1 MAEHTPGF
9 IVMQRARDSR
19 QYRFESFHDIGD
31 SLMKLKKNVV
41 FCLLEKSIKPRKLH
55 MVFLV
60 VGLLVRGFNILKKAY
75 ELYESLKDW
84 LD

>member
-1 MAEHTPGF
+1 
-9 IVMQRARDSR
+9 
-19 QYRFESFHDIGD
+19 
-31 SLMKLKKNVV
+31 MKLKKNVV